1 MVIVTGGSGHIGN
14 VLVRLLLKKGYEVGV
29 IDRDPSSDDAI
40 ANLPVQYFQG
50 DIRDKEFLLK
60 TFKNA
65 EYVCH
70 LAGIISIIPGKEDL
84 LYDVNV
90 EGTKLVAEACLETGV
105 KRLLY
110 TSSVHALY
118 EPPKG
123 TAIVEKVA
131 NPKEVVG
138 EYAKTKVLATMEVQK
153 AIEKGLDAVIVYPSG
168 VIGPYDF
175 KDSEMGTLIKD
186 APNYSKFFYVEG
198 GYNFVDVRDVAEGIV
213 LALEKGK
220 KGEDYLL
227 AGKAFSIYEL
237 FKILSKLT
245 NTIGPKV
252 KAPQKIVKLVIP
264 LAEKIYKVIK
274 KKPILTKYSIDVLNS
289 NYMIDSSKA
298 ERELGYKTRDI
309 SETIKDTLSWYKG
322 EEVGIE

>member
-14 VLVRLLLKKGYEVGV
+14 VLVRTLLSKGYDVGI
-29 IDRDPSSDDAI
+29 IDRDPKTDKAI
-40 ANLPVQYFQG
+40 ADLPVKYFQG

-84 LYDVNV
+84 LYNVNV
-90 EGTKLVAEACLETGV
+90 EGTKLVAEACLESGV

-123 TAIVEKVA
+123 TPIVEKLA
-131 NPKEVVG
+131 KPEEVLG

-153 AIEKGLDAVIVYPSG
+153 ATEKGLDAVIVYPSG

-175 KDSEMGTLIKD
+175 KDSEMGTLIKE
-186 APNYSKFFYVEG
+186 AKNYTKFFYVDG
-198 GYNFVDVRDVAEGIV
+198 GYNFVDVRDLTKGII

-227 AGKAFSIYEL
+227 AGRDISIDEL
-237 FKILSKLT
+237 FKILAELT
-245 NTIGPKV
+245 HTTGPKIKV
-252 KAPQKIVKLVIP
+252 PKGIVKLVVP
-264 LAEKIYKVIK
+264 LAENFYKLFK

-289 NYMIDSSKA
+289 NYMIDSSKSI
-298 ERELGYKTRDI
+298 RELGYKNRDI
-309 SETIKDTLSWYKG
+309 RETIEDTLNWHEGK
-322 EEVGIE
+322 EVGIE